1 MFSSGA
7 AFVLFKAIIGF
18 GLPIAFGFHQLYL
31 LKKDK
36 AKGKPGPGGEPQIV
50 AEGEPAPVVANQP
63 MIANR
68 DEPTEERKAA

>member
-36 AKGKPGPGGEPQIV
+36 EKGKPGPAGEPQPLPA
-50 AEGEPAPVVANQP
+50 AELVPAIANQ
-63 MIANR
+63 
-68 DEPTEERKAA
+68 DEPHEERKAA

>member
-18 GLPIAFGFHQLYL
+18 GLPIAFGLHQLHL

-36 AKGKPGPGGEPQIV
+36 AKGKPGPDGQPQVV
-50 AEGEPAPVVANQP
+50 ARGEPAPVVANQ
-63 MIANR
+63 
-68 DEPTEERKAA
+68 DEPAPERKAA

>member
-36 AKGKPGPGGEPQIV
+36 EKGKPGPSGEPQPLPT
-50 AEGEPAPVVANQP
+50 AELVPAVANQ
-63 MIANR
+63 
-68 DEPTEERKAA
+68 DEPQEERKAA

>member
-18 GLPIAFGFHQLYL
+18 GLPIAFGLHQLHL

-36 AKGKPGPGGEPQIV
+36 EKGKPGPEGQPQLV
-50 AEGEPAPVVANQP
+50 AKGQPAPAVANQ
-63 MIANR
+63 
-68 DEPTEERKAA
+68 DEPTPERKAA

>member
-7 AFVLFKAIIGF
+7 AFVLFKALIGF

-36 AKGKPGPGGEPQIV
+36 ETGKPDPAGEPQPV
-50 AEGEPAPVVANQP
+50 PAAEPLPLIANQ
-63 MIANR
+63 
-68 DEPTEERKAA
+68 DEPLEVPKAA

>member
-36 AKGKPGPGGEPQIV
+36 EKGKPGPAGEPQIV
-50 AEGEPAPVVANQP
+50 ARGEPAPVVANQ
-63 MIANR
+63 
-68 DEPTEERKAA
+68 DEPAEERKAA